1 MKVAFNGTSLL
12 GPLTGIGQYA
22 WQLATRLQKMPGVDL
37 ALFYGSGFDTQVRE
51 GGASVSASRLR
62 QLARDLVPRAYE
74 LARLRRQ
81 WYFDRGTRG
90 RGFDVY
96 HEPNFLA
103 YRFDGPMVLTVHDLS
118 WIRYPETHP
127 PERVRAMHRYFEPS
141 LRAARVVLT
150 VSEFVKQEVIEVFG
164 TPTERIRAI
173 PNGLDP
179 LFVPLPQER
188 TRAVLDPLGLA
199 HGRYF
204 LSVGTL
210 EPRKNLEAT
219 LAAYT
224 RLPAALRAQF
234 PLVIAGMKGW
244 RTGRIEQLLAPLENS
259 GQARV
264 LGYLERS
271 QLAAVTAGALAM
283 VYPSLYEGFGLPA
296 LEAMGCGVPAIASTA
311 SSLPE
316 VVGDTGLLADPHDT
330 AAIAAAMQRLAED
343 GELRDRLGRAAIV
356 RAAAFTWDRCASE
369 TLQAY
374 RDAAATTSS

>member
-1 MKVAFNGTSLL
+1 MKVAFNGTALL

-22 WQLATRLQKMPGVDL
+22 WQLATRLQKAPGVDL
-37 ALFYGSGFDTQVRE
+37 ALFYGGGFDRQVRS
-51 GGASVSASRLR
+51 GGTSVSVSRLR
-62 QLARDLVPRAYE
+62 QLARDLVPKAYE
-74 LARLRRQ
+74 LARWRRQ
-81 WYFDRGTRG
+81 WYFDRGVRG
-90 RGFDVY
+90 QGFDVY

-103 YRFDGPMVLTVHDLS
+103 YRFDGPLVLTVHDLS

-141 LRAARVVLT
+141 LRAASVVLT

-164 TPTERIRAI
+164 TPGERIRAI

-179 LFVPLPQER
+179 LFVPLSPQQ
-188 TRAVLDPLGLA
+188 TRAALDPLGLV
-199 HGRYF
+199 HGAYF

-210 EPRKNLEAT
+210 EPRKNLETT
-219 LAAYT
+219 LAAYAS
-224 RLPAALRAQF
+224 LPATLRQRI

-244 RTGRIEQLLAPLENS
+244 RTTRIEQLLAPLESS

-296 LEAMGCGVPAIASTA
+296 LEAMGCGVPAVASTA

-316 VVGDTGLLADPHDT
+316 VVGDTGLLADPMDT
-330 AAIAAAMQRLAED
+330 AGVAAAMQRLAED
-343 GELRDRLGRAAIV
+343 QALRDRLGRAALA
-356 RAAAFTWDRCASE
+356 RAAAFTWDRCVAD

-374 RDAAATTSS
+374 RDAAASTSR